1 MGKLIYTTLNET
13 ELSKLLSDVLQPIVA
28 NEVQKV
34 LASKNSL
41 AQKSDEYLN
50 RREAAALLRISTV
63 TLTKLVK
70 ENVIKAKV
78 LGGNYRFSK
87 RQILEYLNVEQ
98 K

>member
-34 LASKNSL
+34 LASKNSST
-41 AQKSDEYLN
+41 QKSDEYLN
-50 RREAAALLRISTV
+50 RKEAAALLRISTV

-70 ENVIKAKV
+70 ENIIKAKV

-87 RQILEYLNVEQ
+87 RQILEYLNSDQ

>member
-28 NEVQKV
+28 NEVQKI
-34 LASKNSL
+34 LASKNSS
-41 AQKSDEYLN
+41 AQKNDEYLN
-50 RREAAALLRISTV
+50 RKEAAALLRISTV

-70 ENVIKAKV
+70 ENIIKAKA

-87 RQILEYLNVEQ
+87 RQILEYLSSDQ